1 MTGTYW
7 FYVYI
12 VVAIITDSGIRLV
25 LQHLKMKWKFCT
37 MHYMLH
43 CYSAHTTIDK
53 IFLWMVPLCHYNLIY
68 CKHNSLQCWCL
79 FSGFV
84 RHFWW
89 KNCWVLSSHRL
100 FYVSACATKLQ
111 TSLTSTTSLP
121 LMSLVSEMF
130 VHLLRWTSRNME
142 IHRYSGVLVS
152 P

>member
-1 MTGTYW
+1 MCILWLPLLLTVVLGWCYNTW
-7 FYVYI
+7 KWSGNFVLCITCYI
-12 VVAIITDSGIRLV
+12 VTVLIPLLIR
-25 LQHLKMKWKFCT
+25 F
-37 MHYMLH
+37 
-43 CYSAHTTIDK
+43 
-53 IFLWMVPLCHYNLIY
+53 FLWMVPLCHYNLIY